1 LCDKEG
7 HLAKRCWNFLKL
19 KKKQSTNIAE
29 AFSVCIVQDFNNHEW
44 FLDSGATSHI
54 TNNPDNLDVSTVYA
68 GNERVLVGNG
78 QSLPIS
84 HKGSV
89 SNIIPHSSLVLS
101 NVLVVQP
108 LQKILFLLVNSQKN
122 LTVVLSLILLVLI
135 YRIKLSE
142 WYWGSVDVK
151 MVYMFLISTIVLLLQ
166 FSLPISHEPQFVYGM
181 HN

>member
-1 LCDKEG
+1 M
-7 HLAKRCWNFLKL
+7 KL

-29 AFSVCIVQDFNNHEW
+29 AFSVCTVQDFNNHEW

-108 LQKILFLLVNSQKN
+108 LQKN
-122 LTVVLSLILLVLI
+122 
-135 YRIKLSE
+135 
-142 WYWGSVDVK
+142 
-151 MVYMFLISTIVLLLQ
+151 LIS
-166 FSLPISHEPQFVYGM
+166 ISQLTKKLNCCVIFDSFGFDI
-181 HN
+181 

>member
-29 AFSVCIVQDFNNHEW
+29 TFSVCTVQDFNNHEW

-54 TNNPDNLDVSTVYA
+54 TNNPDNLDVSTVYTN
-68 GNERVLVGNG
+68 NERVLVGNG

-89 SNIIPHSSLVLS
+89 SNIIRLTCAYTPSQNGIAERKHRHVTETSLTLMFHARLPVS
-101 NVLVVQP
+101 FWVEAFSTAV
-108 LQKILFLLVNSQKN
+108 
-122 LTVVLSLILLVLI
+122 
-135 YRIKLSE
+135 
-142 WYWGSVDVK
+142 
-151 MVYMFLISTIVLLLQ
+151 FLINRLPSLYLGGTTPYELLFGNKPDYSMLRT
-166 FSLPISHEPQFVYGM
+166 FRCICFL
-181 HN
+181 